1 MEKNLLEKAR
11 LEIDRIDREMAK
23 LFQERMEAA
32 EKVALY
38 KKETG
43 MPIFDP
49 AREEKVLSLGAGRV
63 EDETLRGYYINFLHS
78 VMDIS
83 KAYQKRLVSGMQVA
97 FSGVRGAFAQIAAKK
112 IFPHSEAVGFSD
124 FDAAYR
130 AVEEGRCDVAVLP
143 LENSTGGDVGKVMDL
158 AFFGSLYINGIYD
171 IEIEQNLLAKKGADL
186 SQIKTV
192 ISHPQALSQCAPFL
206 KKLGVEIK
214 EAVNTAVAART
225 VAQSED
231 PSIAAIGSLEA
242 AEEFG
247 LQVLRGHIHEKGGN
261 TTRFAVFSRTQ
272 KNPSPEENQFVMLF
286 TVKNEA
292 GALAKAVS
300 AIGTHGFNLR
310 AIKSR
315 PTKNSSW
322 EYYFFCEG
330 EGKIRSEEGEKML
343 SLLREN
349 CSDLKVLG
357 SFEKESKL
365 S

>member
-1 MEKNLLEKAR
+1 MEKDLLTEAR
-11 LEIDRIDREMAK
+11 QEIDRIDREMAS
-23 LFQERMEAA
+23 LFCQRMKAA

-49 AREEKVLSLGAGRV
+49 VREEKIIEKGGERV
-63 EDETLRGYYINFLHS
+63 EDETLRAYYVNFLHS
-78 VMDIS
+78 TMDIS

-97 FSGVRGAFAQIAAKK
+97 FSGVHGAFAEIAAKK
-112 IFPHSEAVGFSD
+112 IFPHGETVPCSD
-124 FDAAYR
+124 FEAAYR
-130 AVEEGRCDVAVLP
+130 AVEDGKCDVAVLP

-158 AFFGSLYINGIYD
+158 AFFGSLFINGIYD
-171 IEIEQNLLAKKGADL
+171 IEIEQNLLAKKGAQL

-192 ISHPQALSQCAPFL
+192 ISHPQALLQCEGFL
-206 KKLGVEIK
+206 KELGVKTE
-214 EAVNTAVAART
+214 EAVNTAAAAKFVAE
-225 VAQSED
+225 SED
-231 PSIAAIGSLEA
+231 ETIAAIGSLEA

-247 LQVLRGHIHEKGGN
+247 LQVIRGHIHENGGN
-261 TTRFAVFSRTQ
+261 TTRFAVFSRTA
-272 KNPSPEENQFVMLF
+272 KNPSPEDNQFVMLF

-292 GALAKAVS
+292 GALAKAIS
-300 AIGTHGFNLR
+300 AIGTYGFNLR

-322 EYYFFCEG
+322 EYYFFSEG
-330 EGKIRSEEGEKML
+330 EGNIRSLEGEKML
-343 SLLREN
+343 SVLREN
-349 CSDLKVLG
+349 CSDLKVIG

>member
-1 MEKNLLEKAR
+1 MDKDLLTEAR
-11 LEIDRIDREMAK
+11 DEIDRIDRELAS
-23 LFQERMEAA
+23 LFCQRMKAA

-49 AREEKVLSLGAGRV
+49 AREEIVLQKGAKRV
-63 EDETLRGYYINFLHS
+63 ESETLRGYYVNFLHS
-78 VMDIS
+78 MMDIS
-83 KAYQKRLVSGMQVA
+83 KAYQKSLVSGMQIA
-97 FSGVRGAFAQIAAKK
+97 FSGVHGAFAEIAAKK
-112 IFPHSEAVGFSD
+112 IFPDGEAVGYPD
-124 FDAAYR
+124 FEAAYR
-130 AVEEGRCDVAVLP
+130 AVEEGRSDVAVLP

-171 IEIEQNLLAKKGADL
+171 IEIEQNLLAKKGASL

-192 ISHPQALSQCAPFL
+192 ISHPQALAQCAPFL
-206 KKLGVEIK
+206 KQLGVKTE
-214 EAVNTAVAART
+214 EAVNTAVAAQR
-225 VAQSED
+225 VAESDD
-231 PSIAAIGSLEA
+231 PTLAAIGSLEA

-247 LQVLRGHIHEKGGN
+247 LQVLRGHIHESGGN

-292 GALAKAVS
+292 GALAKAIS

-315 PTKNSSW
+315 PTKNLSW

-330 EGKIRSEEGEKML
+330 EGRIRSEEGEKML
-343 SLLREN
+343 RILGEN
-349 CSDLKVLG
+349 CNDLKVLG